1 MYTLSLASL
10 AFNEI
15 SFTYQ
20 KKKKKKCIKPINTS
34 ANGHIC
40 PICNLLSQWVQIIGI
55 HEQWALNEPKT
66 SSNIGSNTMTDY

>member
-20 KKKKKKCIKPINTS
+20 KKNVLYTLSHMKPLFL
-34 ANGHIC
+34 G
-40 PICNLLSQWVQIIGI
+40 LY
-55 HEQWALNEPKT
+55 
-66 SSNIGSNTMTDY
+66 MD

>member
-20 KKKKKKCIKPINTS
+20 KKKKKNVSNQLTLRLMAIS
-34 ANGHIC
+34 APFAIS
-40 PICNLLSQWVQIIGI
+40 SQWVQIIGI

-66 SSNIGSNTMTDY
+66 SSNIGFNTMTDY